1 MSIAT
6 GAEKIIMTT
15 DSQLILSQIQGTYEA
30 RELVMQKYLNRVKQ
44 ITAGLQSFEVVLV
57 PRTENMEADAFSK
70 LASSSTIDLK
80 HSVMIEILSE
90 RGIDTTNPKVN
101 TFKQGQ
107 KWYDEILTYKTKGS
121 LLMTRWR

>member
-1 MSIAT
+1 
-6 GAEKIIMTT
+6 MTT

-101 TFKQGQ
+101 TFSQGQ
-107 KWYDEILTYKTKGS
+107 EWYDEILTYKTKGS